1 MRSATCPRD
10 SGHDARF
17 WLQLLRQGGA
27 RMRSARRGPQLVAG
41 FFVFGFCRVCVGR
54 HRDVFFPKALFFD
67 SRKQSPPPFYFFLL
81 PSFLLMFLFLKGIFV
96 RYRERTSAWSSC
108 RTTCHC
114 RSFFLVAEEDR
125 LEDSPEE
132 QPRRALLVGTAE
144 PSAAVTL
151 RSEAAIASCRT
162 VAASK
167 WAAKSGVPA
176 LPVPQSMT
184 EKWEKQDLRCC
195 LGV

>member
-1 MRSATCPRD
+1 M
-10 SGHDARF
+10 
-17 WLQLLRQGGA
+17 
-27 RMRSARRGPQLVAG
+27 
-41 FFVFGFCRVCVGR
+41 
-54 HRDVFFPKALFFD
+54 
-67 SRKQSPPPFYFFLL
+67 
-81 PSFLLMFLFLKGIFV
+81 
-96 RYRERTSAWSSC
+96 
-108 RTTCHC
+108 
-114 RSFFLVAEEDR
+114 
-125 LEDSPEE
+125 EDSPEE